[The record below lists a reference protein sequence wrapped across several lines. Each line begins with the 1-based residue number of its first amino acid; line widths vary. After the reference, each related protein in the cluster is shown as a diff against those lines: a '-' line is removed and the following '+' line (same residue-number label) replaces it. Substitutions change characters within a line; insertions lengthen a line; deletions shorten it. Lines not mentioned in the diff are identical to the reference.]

1 MFGFCTVNVLS
12 AKYEAVNCVAH
23 SVLLSLPCIV
33 SLCHAI
39 LLSLPCLTGEEGIV
53 TYYLRSSALLIFWMW
68 TYQYLM
74 LKYLGAVL
82 KECMPIIIY
91 TNKVNLVFFND
102 TTPQISFLLCFN
114 VVGLNCFE
122 RKCEYEF
129 KFGIWRNTKIISICL
144 VFQP

>member
-1 MFGFCTVNVLS
+1 
-12 AKYEAVNCVAH
+12 
-23 SVLLSLPCIV
+23 
-33 SLCHAI
+33 
-39 LLSLPCLTGEEGIV
+39 
-53 TYYLRSSALLIFWMW
+53 
-68 TYQYLM
+68 M

-129 KFGIWRNTKIISICL
+129 KFGI
-144 VFQP
+144 